1 VLEPSL
7 VSVAPDVVALELA
20 WVVADGN
27 SVRRVWV
34 VIVAVVF
41 IVGKGNQ
48 ARALCVT
55 PDDGAQRWRGAFAG
69 ASAGDTKVR
78 HSLGAGIGVG

>member
-27 SVRRVWV
+27 SVSTGSHRGRRLHRR
-34 VIVAVVF
+34 
-41 IVGKGNQ
+41 KG
-48 ARALCVT
+48 
-55 PDDGAQRWRGAFAG
+55 
-69 ASAGDTKVR
+69 
-78 HSLGAGIGVG
+78 